1 MEYFSTFIL
10 YQIHLIDFYFHF
22 GLFLSYLKD
31 FDSNFTNFSILV
43 SNPLCNHGD
52 PPYPNE

>member
-31 FDSNFTNFSILV
+31 FDSNFTNFSTLV